1 MRKDR
6 VRRALT
12 DVFPPTVHVPRC
24 QSPSASSFLSS
35 ASARAGGSTRRTMWA
50 GATLGTS
57 ASATERGG
65 ASPSLT
71 VHGRAGSDRRRP
83 RSKLGRDGA
92 LGDAVGGGAGTVGA
106 ARGRLP
112 SWARSNVRRCAGGAV
127 SSRWRLRESSAA
139 SFLPLLLSHRLRR
152 TNRRRSRSPACR
164 RCTHISTAPRTSRR
178 ERPLVRCCSV
188 RLCLTRRAVLR
199 NRTAF
204 KCCPLVANRMR
215 NKGRLPKWHLAACK
229 TLASCLAGLEPHRWP

>member
-24 QSPSASSFLSS
+24 QSRSASSFLSS

-83 RSKLGRDGA
+83 KSKLGRDGA
-92 LGDAVGGGAGTVGA
+92 LGDAVGGGAGAVGA
-106 ARGRLP
+106 ARGRFP
-112 SWARSNVRRCAGGAV
+112 SWARSNVRRRAAGTGAGAL
-127 SSRWRLRESSAA
+127 SSRWRLHESSASSVSAALVVPQTAQDRYA
-139 SFLPLLLSHRLRR
+139 SFSFSSVQAVH
-152 TNRRRSRSPACR
+152 
-164 RCTHISTAPRTSRR
+164 THISTSAADQPAGAPTRPGVALSDSR
-178 ERPLVRCCSV
+178 LQ
-188 RLCLTRRAVLR
+188 TRRAVLR
-199 NRTAF
+199 R
-204 KCCPLVANRMR
+204 PDSV
-215 NKGRLPKWHLAACK
+215 
-229 TLASCLAGLEPHRWP
+229 